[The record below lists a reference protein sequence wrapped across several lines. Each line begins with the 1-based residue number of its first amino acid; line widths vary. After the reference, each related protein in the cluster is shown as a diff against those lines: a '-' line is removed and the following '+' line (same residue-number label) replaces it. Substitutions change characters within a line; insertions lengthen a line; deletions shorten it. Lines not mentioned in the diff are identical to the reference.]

1 MNYVGVDVGKGRH
14 AAAAVDETGGC
25 VMPPRFFTQDAGG
38 FASLSGALAEFGG
51 AAAVVVGMEATGHYW
66 KALRHT
72 LAQRGYRVD
81 VINPLVTAREASSDV
96 RGRKTD
102 KLDALAIANVTR
114 KGGYSPA
121 PAEEAGAEVLKALA
135 RQRRHLVARR
145 SAAKCR
151 LTSTLDVIFPEAVEA
166 LGDLYAVSSL
176 AVVAAFPSARLAATA
191 DIRTLSSRFAKASG
205 GQLGREAAKAFRA
218 AARHSVSLTLS
229 NEGEEFVAAQ
239 TVEEIR
245 TLDAQIGA
253 VERRILA
260 EPPPPA
266 ARILTSIKGAGKIQP
281 MAAAAELGDLSRFAG
296 ADMAK
301 KVLAYAGCEPR
312 VRESG
317 AWKGRAKMSKRGSPS
332 LRHALYLMAHTI
344 RLHSPFFNEIYK
356 RHVAKGK
363 HHNVA
368 LSHVVRKL
376 VEVMCGMYK
385 TNTLFVPPLT
395 EPAPCS

>member
-14 AAAAVDETGGC
+14 AAAAVDETGGG
-25 VMPPRFFTQDAGG
+25 VLPPRFFTQDAGG
-38 FASLSGALAEFGG
+38 FASLCGALADLGG
-51 AAAVVVGMEATGHYW
+51 ATAVVVGMEATGHYW
-66 KALRHT
+66 KALRHA
-72 LAQRGYRVD
+72 LVERGYRVD
-81 VINPLVTAREASSDV
+81 VINPLVTAREASADV

-121 PAEEAGAEVLKALA
+121 PAEETAAESLKALT
-135 RQRRHLVARR
+135 RQRRHLVGRR

-151 LTSTLDVIFPEAVEA
+151 LTSTLDVIFPEAA
-166 LGDLYAVSSL
+166 KRLGNLYAPSSL
-176 AVVAAFPSARLAATA
+176 AVLGAFPSARLAAA
-191 DIRTLSSRFAKASG
+191 AHIRTLTALFAKASK
-205 GQLGREAAKAFRA
+205 GQLGREAAEAFRV
-218 AARHSVSLTLS
+218 AARQSISLTLR
-229 NEGEEFVAAQ
+229 NQGEEFAALQ

-245 TLDAQIGA
+245 ALDAQIDE

-260 EPPPPA
+260 ESPPTV
-266 ARILTSIKGAGKIQP
+266 ARILGSIKGTGKIQP
-281 MAAAAELGDLSRFAG
+281 MAAAAELGDLSRFSG

-332 LRHALYLMAHTI
+332 LRHAFYLMAHTA
-344 RLHSPFFNEIYK
+344 RLHTPWLNKIYK
-356 RHVAKGK
+356 RHIAKGK

-368 LSHVVRKL
+368 LSHVVRKI

-385 TNTLFVPPLT
+385 TNRPFSPPQ
-395 EPAPCS
+395 P